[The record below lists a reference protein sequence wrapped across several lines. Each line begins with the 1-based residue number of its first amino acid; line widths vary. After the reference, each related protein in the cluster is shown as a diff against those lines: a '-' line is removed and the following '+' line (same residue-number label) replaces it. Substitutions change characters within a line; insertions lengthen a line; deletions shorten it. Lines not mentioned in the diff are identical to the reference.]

1 MNTTL
6 LQKRELVVN
15 DLRSPLLE
23 GAPTGADPS
32 QAVVFV
38 HGNPGSSRDWAKLA
52 EGVAGFARVVA
63 LDMPGFGQADKPEQF
78 PYTVGGYGQHLGAAL
93 DTLGIRR
100 AHLVLHDFGG
110 PWGLAWAVAHPQAL
124 ASVTLIDTGC
134 LPGYSWH
141 YLARIWRT
149 PLLGEAF
156 QALATR
162 SAFRLLFKHGNPRG
176 LPPEF
181 IDGMYDDYDAGTRR
195 AVLRLY
201 RATSDIDGL
210 SRKLAAALTPLRLPA
225 LVIWGRRDPY
235 LGAQYAERQREVF
248 ADAQVHVLEDSG
260 HWPFADNPEAVQ
272 ALVLPFLRERV
283 AQTMV

>member
-1 MNTTL
+1 
-6 LQKRELVVN
+6 
-15 DLRSPLLE
+15 
-23 GAPTGADPS
+23 
-32 QAVVFV
+32 
-38 HGNPGSSRDWAKLA
+38 
-52 EGVAGFARVVA
+52 
-63 LDMPGFGQADKPEQF
+63 
-78 PYTVGGYGQHLGAAL
+78 
-93 DTLGIRR
+93 
-100 AHLVLHDFGG
+100 
-110 PWGLAWAVAHPQAL
+110 
-124 ASVTLIDTGC
+124 
-134 LPGYSWH
+134 
-141 YLARIWRT
+141 
-149 PLLGEAF
+149 LLGEAF